1 MINYFVLKIN
11 YCQNN
16 NYAIVK
22 SIAITNYYCYY
33 YYYLSLCPSV
43 VKLGKLKT
51 RCPCPVFSG
60 QKSRVRCVL
69 QDAKAFTQ

>member
-1 MINYFVLKIN
+1 MIDYKMIDYFGLKIN

-33 YYYLSLCPSV
+33 YYL
-43 VKLGKLKT
+43 
-51 RCPCPVFSG
+51 
-60 QKSRVRCVL
+60 
-69 QDAKAFTQ
+69 